1 MVSIHVENYC
11 YKCGEDIKL
20 ISKEDKEGFI
30 IFMYKCNKCDHEQQ
44 LELYY
49 EIDSRPLSLRI
60 GNNNMNLYNKR
71 ILEYKL
77 VKKVKKLISEYS
89 KIYK

>member
-11 YKCGEDIKL
+11 YKCGKDIKL

-49 EIDSRPLSLRI
+49 EID
-60 GNNNMNLYNKR
+60 
-71 ILEYKL
+71 
-77 VKKVKKLISEYS
+77 
-89 KIYK
+89 

>member
-11 YKCGEDIKL
+11 YKCSKDIKL

-30 IFMYKCNKCDHEQQ
+30 IFMYNCNKCDHEQQ

-49 EIDSRPLSLRI
+49 EID
-60 GNNNMNLYNKR
+60 
-71 ILEYKL
+71 
-77 VKKVKKLISEYS
+77 
-89 KIYK
+89 